1 MYLNIDLKNVKKE
14 QVREVLENIGVT
26 FEEFNTS
33 LEMFLKEEAE
43 FRLENLLGDSYF
55 NGSDFLTE
63 EDVEL
68 LSEKYEDAMV
78 KDIASEYF
86 DSEIFDYDML
96 DDIRDKVVKEYLDK
110 TYEVDL
116 YISKEDLR
124 EINIKLSVDDIS
136 ELETEYIEDVK
147 IETDYREI
155 VGVVDFDRE
164 GCKAE
169 LVLCSGQTNY
179 WLEANLIIDGAYYQ
193 TTEPFFEIEEN
204 EVIEMNGKNNSTF
217 LVNIKVK

>member
-1 MYLNIDLKNVKKE
+1 MYLNIDLKGVKKE
-14 QVREVLENIGVT
+14 QVREVLKNIGVT

-43 FRLENLLGDSYF
+43 FRLENLLANNYF
-55 NGSDFLTE
+55 NDSDFLTE

-68 LSEKYEDAMV
+68 LSEKYEEAMV

-86 DSEIFDYDML
+86 NSEIFDYDML

-110 TYEVDL
+110 TYETDL
-116 YISKEDLR
+116 YISKEDLK

-147 IETDYREI
+147 IETDYKEVI
-155 VGVVDFDRE
+155 GAVDFDRE
-164 GCKAE
+164 GCKVE

-179 WLEANLIIDGAYYQ
+179 WLEANLIINGTYYQ

-217 LVNIKVK
+217 LVNIKIK